1 MSETSWQRL
10 ARLIKARAEHLGIT
24 QSEIEARGGPSTAW
38 VRKLRALSGPPS
50 GRQGKMLRKVSTE
63 LGWPEST
70 AWSLVAEDRTDWSE
84 DMLASEDHDLIY
96 GRAPVTVAEPEPVS
110 LVRRL
115 TDLFRTDD
123 MAGVTEDEWAD
134 LLAAIEAKMPK
145 PAARGKR
152 PQRKTGT

>member
-70 AWSLVAEDRTDWSE
+70 AWSLVAQDRTDWSE
-84 DMLASEDHDLIY
+84 DMLAAEDHDLIY
-96 GRAPVTVAEPEPVS
+96 GRAPVTAVEPEPVS

-115 TDLFRTDD
+115 TDLFRADD
-123 MAGVTEDEWAD
+123 MAGVTEEEWAD
-134 LLAAIEAKMPK
+134 LLAAIEEKMPQ
-145 PAARGKR
+145 PARTKR
-152 PQRKTGT
+152 PQRKTGS

>member
-96 GRAPVTVAEPEPVS
+96 GRAPVTVAEPESVS

-134 LLAAIEAKMPK
+134 LLAAIEEKMPQ
-145 PAARGKR
+145 PARTRKA
-152 PQRKTGT
+152 QRKTGS